1 MYVIPTCLLLR
12 IVKGFI
18 EFTTATTSEAPPF
31 WPRGLRIRHRTPI
44 ATRHYLWQGGHVG
57 GLPRG
62 VYGWMVSGSEVANP
76 PGYLT

>member
-44 ATRHYLWQGGHVG
+44 ATRHYLWQGGRHWG
-57 GLPRG
+57 FAKRGLRVDG
-62 VYGWMVSGSEVANP
+62 FWE
-76 PGYLT
+76 